1 MFNVLVLGHSFVK
14 RADNFIS
21 LGNEGVTYN
30 LGLSDATFCFM
41 GVSGLQ
47 VAGLKDLKSTVSETS
62 PDFIILDIGTND
74 IANGSDPIQL
84 ARQVYTIAQD
94 YCLLPSVRAVLILD
108 ICPRASVTSYKT
120 VVDFEEK
127 ADDYQTH
134 IRDLCHSYNCHIRP
148 VPLRRLRRDIESY
161 LCPDGVHLSASPSYG
176 TSHSGIFKYLMTIRA
191 AAVGAIKEFI
201 H

>member
-84 ARQVYTIAQD
+84 ARQLYTIAQD
-94 YCLLPSVRAVLILD
+94 YCFHLCAQYLYWIFSPGPVRHLIRQWWILRRKQTIIRPTSGTSAIPTIVISD
-108 ICPRASVTSYKT
+108 LYLFAACAGISSRTSAPTVFICPLPPPT
-120 VVDFEEK
+120 EH
-127 ADDYQTH
+127 H
-134 IRDLCHSYNCHIRP
+134 IP
-148 VPLRRLRRDIESY
+148 GY
-161 LCPDGVHLSASPSYG
+161 LNIS
-176 TSHSGIFKYLMTIRA
+176 
-191 AAVGAIKEFI
+191 
-201 H
+201 